1 MLLLDEA
8 FYQAATLCYGDVELH
23 AYEAVSLLESM
34 VEPEALLQALDQESI
49 AQDLQHSVLR
59 VNLQDVQLFCDQMQ
73 QYAHSSGFLHSDA
86 CIALPSAELALK
98 RLVLLAEET
107 WSAVRP
113 LLLAA
118 CTARGT
124 PSKFVQTDVE
134 SIVVAT
140 AAVEPGRFLG
150 AFPRG
155 TGEAF
160 LSAPTCSLRTA
171 LGLSSSVFLLRIRL
185 YQKLLR
191 LLEAWAGG
199 NSLAVHA
206 YTGLQAWGLVDV
218 STTYRLTPQCVE
230 VGSFPRL
237 LLAVAMLDRVLGLGL
252 GVEVLTTLCAYL
264 AGQTGLLL
272 PADSTAAATWHNVNT
287 AAVTSKCG
295 WVELGV
301 LPMPDDTLQLLLESS
316 LVQRKQ
322 HGHVCILMPY
332 ECMRALHED
341 ATGDGDMVTAA
352 SVKVGIDVRID
363 PLASLQAACQRFD
376 WWDRPSEAFLKAMGG
391 KKGQVVS
398 IGDAYGKHRVGVCVI
413 GADKQPLTDA
423 LPIECLTVI
432 LPEPAQRGKA
442 RNYTSGEEES
452 GITED
457 SNNETRRRRKQQQRL
472 QQRQAALPLTSIKK
486 RLDKKVPKKG
496 RRSGSK
502 DASSSTDETNNS
514 TLSTTS
520 AMRAVEA
527 GTATDAVDGE
537 LQYPMEAG
545 ADELRDRLELES
557 LGSRDGRTPPH
568 QQLTPPQRSPRIPKR
583 CKCNLFMFYGACPH
597 VTGEEIPA
605 QETVLQSTSTSA
617 EPKEAEPEEKSDSI
631 PIPPILVRVIDSTTN
646 ISVATAG
653 TERKASPIA
662 LEAALQTR
670 QVHFAGTPVKNSAF
684 AVRFAGAK
692 IAGTVI
698 PDVSFSAYQ
707 WMQPR
712 ERRGLADVLR
722 IAEEER
728 NAAAAAAAA
737 AIPPDLDNPLAFLA
751 VDGKAYES
759 FAVHR
764 LQGRAVGPAGR
775 PASGNQCNGGGSG
788 SRSSSKVSIH
798 NVALTAQEQEKAA
811 DMAAEQQMLL
821 EFTMRAHNESES
833 ELNLMQHMPD
843 AMADPLALALND
855 SPDGSAAQT
864 GAGIGAAGK
873 VAGGAGN
880 AEDKQTEHENTVPD
894 TMLRVSTVETFP
906 PLELAAPLPKATS
919 YIQLTANPKPLVF
932 WQRAAWDAL
941 ANEEPGTFHA
951 VIRNSRLKEHQAAQL
966 EQKKIADAVIKAS
979 LAKGRSVL
987 RASSAISAAY
997 VPDTELAASFSQT
1010 GVVYGSNIGKH
1021 FVLRDDTH
1029 VYAQNVREEAAQQRL
1044 VADDESVTKG
1054 MAIKIMTGTG
1064 SVIEPA
1070 PRGQSHLDRS
1080 GAYVI
1085 QSPVQ
1090 SLELP
1095 IHLSRSQNMLPPAD
1109 SSSNMIVTDS
1119 VESPVGAIAL
1129 PGSSA
1134 GAGEDEGHAD
1144 AARLAKEV
1152 MASSSLRKS
1161 PNARDLQGERDI
1173 AMHLPLDEDASRNL
1187 EMALTKSK
1195 SDMYLQII
1203 EDVINTVPPVDVKAM
1218 AMMDGVT
1225 RANDFIAHQQQP
1237 YKQSKQ
1243 QQEWEQWRDEM
1254 TARFP
1259 PKSVWSQD
1267 QPAPSPYPPQFPP
1280 RQPYVQGIYVDHI
1293 LKERPRSGL
1302 PASQLFKRAPAVPP
1316 VVEVHKSLSAAMLIP
1331 PEGVEV
1337 PARPR
1342 SPKSPPKQFFKPANQ
1357 PPPVH
1362 VLLPSQEERGVL
1374 GAGAGVEP
1382 IIYHAVADEI
1392 KANGLTATTIPTL
1405 PPVGRHA
1412 VQLRI
1417 PGLPIEEVFDD
1428 SQVTMLFPFPSAH
1441 TNSNLIEPR
1450 VRSRSPDPKQPRQV
1464 LYRKKK
1470 NAITVESG
1478 ALKSV
1483 LPNLTRDES
1492 ELEDQ
1497 CNVPILVQAPLPL
1510 YQLRENARLDYER
1523 RTVVEN
1529 SFNFAPL
1536 VDYLIDKRDEK
1547 KDMHSQENILL
1558 ENLTHSARDCAG
1570 SPVTSWL

>member
-113 LLLAA
+113 PLLAA

-124 PSKFVQTDVE
+124 PSKFVQTDME

-150 AFPRG
+150 AFPSG

-199 NSLAVHA
+199 NSLATHA
-206 YTGLQAWGLVDV
+206 YTGLLAWGLVDV
-218 STTYRLTPQCVE
+218 SAAYRHTPQCVE

-237 LLAVAMLDRVLGLGL
+237 LLAVAMLDRVLGLAL
-252 GVEVLTTLCAYL
+252 GVEALTTLCAHL

-272 PADSTAAATWHNVNT
+272 PAENSTAAATWHNVNT

-295 WVELGV
+295 WVEVGV

-316 LVQRKQ
+316 LVQRKE
-322 HGHVCILMPY
+322 HGHVGILMPY

-341 ATGDGDMVTAA
+341 ATGDGNMVTAA

-391 KKGQVVS
+391 KKGQVVG
-398 IGDAYGKHRVGVCVI
+398 IGEAYGKHRVGVCVI
-413 GADKQPLTDA
+413 GADKQPLADA

-432 LPEPAQRGKA
+432 LPEPAQRGKT

-457 SNNETRRRRKQQQRL
+457 SNSETRRRQKQQQRL
-472 QQRQAALPLTSIKK
+472 QQKQSALPLTSIKK
-486 RLDKKVPKKG
+486 RLGKKVPKRG

-502 DASSSTDETNNS
+502 DESSSTGETNNS

-527 GTATDAVDGE
+527 GTGTDTVDGE
-537 LQYPMEAG
+537 LQYPMQVG
-545 ADELRDRLELES
+545 ADELRDRLEMES
-557 LGSRDGRTPPH
+557 LGSHDGHTPPH
-568 QQLTPPQRSPRIPKR
+568 QQLSPPQRSPRLPKR
-583 CKCNLFMFYGACPH
+583 CKCNLFMFYGVCPH
-597 VTGEEIPA
+597 VTGEEMPA
-605 QETVLQSTSTSA
+605 QETVSQTTSA
-617 EPKEAEPEEKSDSI
+617 EPKEAEPEEAPDSMQV
-631 PIPPILVRVIDSTTN
+631 PPMLVRVIDSTAN
-646 ISVATAG
+646 ISVAAAG
-653 TERKASPIA
+653 SERGASPIA
-662 LEAALQTR
+662 LEATLQTR
-670 QVHFAGTPVKNSAF
+670 KVHFAGTPVKNSAF
-684 AVRFAGAK
+684 AARFAGAK

-712 ERRGLADVLR
+712 ERRGLAAVLR

-728 NAAAAAAAA
+728 NAAAAA

-764 LQGRAVGPAGR
+764 LQGRAVGLAGR
-775 PASGNQCNGGGSG
+775 SGSGNKCNGGGRG
-788 SRSSSKVSIH
+788 SRSSSEVSLN

-811 DMAAEQQMLL
+811 DMAAEQQMVL
-821 EFTMRAHNESES
+821 EFTMRARNESES
-833 ELNLMQHMPD
+833 EQNLMQHMPD
-843 AMADPLALALND
+843 AMADPLVLALND
-855 SPDGSAAQT
+855 SPDRSATQT
-864 GAGIGAAGK
+864 GTGTGATGK

-880 AEDKQTEHENTVPD
+880 AEDKKTEHENTVPD
-894 TMLRVSTVETFP
+894 AMQRVLTVETFP
-906 PLELAAPLPKATS
+906 PLDLAAPLPKATS
-919 YIQLTANPKPLVF
+919 YIQLTTNPKPLVF

-951 VIRNSRLKEHQAAQL
+951 VIRNSRLKEHRAAQL
-966 EQKKIADAVIKAS
+966 EQKKMADAVIKAS
-979 LAKGRSVL
+979 LAKGRSIL

-1029 VYAQNVREEAAQQRL
+1029 VYAQDVREEAAQQRL

-1054 MAIKIMTGTG
+1054 MTVKIMTG
-1064 SVIEPA
+1064 SVREPS

-1095 IHLSRSQNMLPPAD
+1095 IHLSRSQNTLPPAD
-1109 SSSNMIVTDS
+1109 SSNMIFTDS
-1119 VESPVGAIAL
+1119 VESPVGAIAP

-1134 GAGEDEGHAD
+1134 SAGEDEGHAGS
-1144 AARLAKEV
+1144 ARLAKKA
-1152 MASSSLRKS
+1152 MASSPLRKS

-1187 EMALTKSK
+1187 ETALAKSK

-1203 EDVINTVPPVDVKAM
+1203 EDVINTVPRVDIKAM

-1225 RANDFIAHQQQP
+1225 RANDFIVHQQQP
-1237 YKQSKQ
+1237 YKQPKQ

-1280 RQPYVQGIYVDHI
+1280 RQPYVQGVYVDRV

-1302 PASQLFKRAPAVPP
+1302 PASQLFKHAPAVPP

-1337 PARPR
+1337 PARPK
-1342 SPKSPPKQFFKPANQ
+1342 SPNSPPKQFFTPANQ

-1362 VLLPSQEERGVL
+1362 ELLSSQRERGVL

-1382 IIYHAVADEI
+1382 IVYHAVADEI

-1405 PPVGRHA
+1405 PSVGRHA
-1412 VQLRI
+1412 VQLRM
-1417 PGLPIEEVFDD
+1417 PGVPAEEVFDD
-1428 SQVTMLFPFPSAH
+1428 SQVTVLLPSAH
-1441 TNSNLIEPR
+1441 TNTNLVEPR
-1450 VRSRSPDPKQPRQV
+1450 ARSRSPDPKQPRQV

-1470 NAITVESG
+1470 KAITVESG
-1478 ALKSV
+1478 ALESV

-1497 CNVPILVQAPLPL
+1497 HNVPILVQAPLPL

-1523 RTVVEN
+1523 RTVIEN

-1547 KDMHSQENILL
+1547 KDMQSQENILL
-1558 ENLTHSARDCAG
+1558 ENLSRTAREIARDHP
-1570 SPVTSWL
+1570 SPRGYDLENLPPR